1 MSSDSSRESSYI
13 KVIGIIFYVMYT
25 LKYSFE
31 LTYIHMSNTIDSMLL
46 MFCVV
51 LAILAMTMMKM
62 SVKELIVL
70 IGIIIIGLSV
80 YWSSKESLYIMLI
93 FAAIMIRTTDY
104 RTALWTIFI
113 TKFILTLMIVLLS
126 LLSIIPI
133 GHMLVPKGIF
143 GFVMGYSLGFS
154 HPNNMAESVFFLIA
168 AYLCIKEEKITI
180 YDGIV
185 IAIVEEACYQ
195 ITKSK
200 ATFLLIILMLLLI
213 FLRNTSFIKFIIKK
227 LYGIYILLISLV
239 ISILLPMIYAMSTG
253 VVRSISFELNGLL
266 NGRLSNASHLYEL
279 FNLTSFGEIV
289 NDVALKQRFGYGVVD
304 NGYSF
309 ALFNYGIVGLT
320 LIMLLYLISVRN
332 LLKQG
337 HFVYVIVILM
347 FLTLGISENIIR
359 APYMNFTMIF
369 WYEAIFFNQ
378 GLNKDATK
386 II

>member
-1 MSSDSSRESSYI
+1 
-13 KVIGIIFYVMYT
+13 
-25 LKYSFE
+25 
-31 LTYIHMSNTIDSMLL
+31 
-46 MFCVV
+46 
-51 LAILAMTMMKM
+51 
-62 SVKELIVL
+62 
-70 IGIIIIGLSV
+70 
-80 YWSSKESLYIMLI
+80 
-93 FAAIMIRTTDY
+93 
-104 RTALWTIFI
+104 
-113 TKFILTLMIVLLS
+113 
-126 LLSIIPI
+126 
-133 GHMLVPKGIF
+133 
-143 GFVMGYSLGFS
+143 
-154 HPNNMAESVFFLIA
+154 
-168 AYLCIKEEKITI
+168 
-180 YDGIV
+180 
-185 IAIVEEACYQ
+185 
-195 ITKSK
+195 
-200 ATFLLIILMLLLI
+200 
-213 FLRNTSFIKFIIKK
+213 
-227 LYGIYILLISLV
+227 
-239 ISILLPMIYAMSTG
+239 MIYAMSTG

>member
-213 FLRNTSFIKFIIKK
+213 FLRNTSFIKFIIKN
-227 LYGIYILLISLV
+227 YMEYIYC
-239 ISILLPMIYAMSTG
+239 
-253 VVRSISFELNGLL
+253 
-266 NGRLSNASHLYEL
+266 
-279 FNLTSFGEIV
+279 
-289 NDVALKQRFGYGVVD
+289 
-304 NGYSF
+304 
-309 ALFNYGIVGLT
+309 
-320 LIMLLYLISVRN
+320 
-332 LLKQG
+332 
-337 HFVYVIVILM
+337 
-347 FLTLGISENIIR
+347 
-359 APYMNFTMIF
+359 
-369 WYEAIFFNQ
+369 
-378 GLNKDATK
+378 
-386 II
+386 